1 MGLFDNSYGVL
12 LNISPCPQEA
22 YKMAFLALVLALSVM
37 AFFVVPEETDD
48 LSNYFI
54 QLSSLRK
61 GDFNTLRRMIENGN
75 ENWDSLPVC
84 GLYFFYKPLFG
95 ERDVA
100 CGYDIFSLR
109 KYVLGAVDGGK
120 EIRG

>member
-1 MGLFDNSYGVL
+1 MWVYLTIVVAFCLIYPLVPRKHIKWL
-12 LNISPCPQEA
+12 
-22 YKMAFLALVLALSVM
+22 FLALVLALSVM

-48 LSNYFI
+48 LSNYFG

-84 GLYFFYKPLFG
+84 GLYL
-95 ERDVA
+95 
-100 CGYDIFSLR
+100 CLR
-109 KYVLGAVDGGK
+109 SGFQGGLG
-120 EIRG
+120 

>member
-22 YKMAFLALVLALSVM
+22 YKMAFSCSGACPVGYGI
-37 AFFVVPEETDD
+37 FVVPEETDD

-84 GLYFFYKPLFG
+84 GLYFFL
-95 ERDVA
+95 
-100 CGYDIFSLR
+100 
-109 KYVLGAVDGGK
+109 
-120 EIRG
+120 